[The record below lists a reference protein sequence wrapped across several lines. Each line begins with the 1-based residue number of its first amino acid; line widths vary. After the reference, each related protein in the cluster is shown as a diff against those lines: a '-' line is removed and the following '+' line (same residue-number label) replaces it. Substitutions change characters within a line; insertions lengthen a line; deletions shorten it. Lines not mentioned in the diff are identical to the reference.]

1 MTFSLNSSTNIFYG
15 DGELGPQPVV
25 VLFAECGQLIFYRI
39 KETEK
44 EFHAIVPQSVSSM
57 TPRTTPALSLRLSE
71 LNEAKAEEGKPKEKK
86 SVTLTEL
93 VVSEE
98 EENKMKHNES
108 FMSTTTPKS
117 GLMSPGGGYFTSKSE
132 LTTPKSILSCVSGSP
147 REMEKFYGE
156 HEDKEYLEE
165 MSKEYHRYHDYD
177 HPLKK
182 PALPSIHEEENS
194 PATVV
199 AVGKGNGGFEELK
212 QSSETKET
220 NNKKLKKKEDQS
232 FVAPETMEKDPNLPE
247 LESDPVLFIQLRLQ
261 SIQQSLKLF
270 DDQEMTNESAVCQ
283 VIHSLQY
290 SVEKFHEEVKEKLD
304 NHLHFFRQTENASFA
319 IAREILIF
327 ERIHSKEGSRQPE
340 KQDHLLEEEILSLYS
355 SQELDLVM
363 ERMKLKLESRF
374 YILIEEIEK
383 LKKLLKKKSSFMVD
397 LKTRKDVLTNVSHN
411 YQEFLRISDIIS
423 RLENL
428 IPSTTATTMMTTTS
442 SMPLED
448 ETHLL
453 VKNKENMSLSNQN
466 LILSK
471 KFWKKEI
478 NKMKVARKYEM
489 IKNQTHPE
497 QSEKVAAAMKKN
509 EKNEEKLQKSKAV
522 KFGWQTYKTKKA
534 SAAVMTKEAESK
546 PTSSAVNVKAPPAAT
561 PAVGAPKT
569 VESKPVLKPASSAVV
584 GVAQPPIP
592 AMAPKAFS
600 FGAPKKEEE
609 GKKLTVAA
617 SQPPIPSFAPS
628 VFGAP
633 KIEKKEEKSS
643 AASQPPIPSFA
654 PSTFS
659 FGGAKKDEKPAASAA
674 SQPSIPSTAP
684 SAFGFGTKKEEKAGT
699 TVAASQPPIPSFAP
713 STFSFGGPKKEEKTV
728 GAAAASQPPI
738 PSAAPSAFGF
748 GTKPPAT
755 MEKKEEKTTAPSQPP
770 IPSSAPSV
778 FGAVKPVVGKK
789 DEKPLSASQPPIPS
803 AAPSAFSFGVPS
815 KKDEKSSSSSSSTT
829 ASQPPIASAA
839 PSTFSFGAPVAA
851 AASASKEPPTTTG
864 VGGFS
869 FTSNAT
875 DGKPTFG
882 FGAPVSQSAQPP
894 ATGGFTFGGP
904 LTTTATTTA
913 ATKSTEAGPSK
924 DKLIQTLMKKYNLTE
939 EDIDKDDI
947 LESIMEAEKAWE
959 KVLGKEKTS
968 HDIKAVFDGKD
979 GEDDDP
985 KLEGLLTELGT
996 TYSAE
1001 EHGQRIRGVCEKKG
1015 GDGKQLR
1022 LTKENFV
1029 DWYIGWLYSEYDDE
1043 EDNNEGEEQEE
1054 QNKEKKEPKT
1064 SNWSNT
1070 EWKVNPKGGSG
1081 EGTWKCPVC
1090 AVNNPKEAVKCPC
1103 CDAPAP
1109 LSSAVP
1115 AAQPPVPAVAPS
1127 KFSFGAPVE
1136 AKKEEKPKSTSSSAA
1151 SQPPIPAFAPS
1162 VFGGAAKAEKKEEK
1176 PTAAAFTAAPTA
1188 TFGFGASKIEKS
1200 SSASQPPIPSSAPSI
1215 FGAPKPAEMKEE
1227 KSSSS
1232 ASQPPIPAF
1241 APSVFGAPKAEKKE
1255 DKSSSSSSS
1264 VQPPIPTSAPSTFSF
1279 GAPTKTTTEKKEE
1292 KLVTAA
1298 ASQPPIPSSAPS
1310 VFGAVKTTVSAS
1322 SASQPP
1328 IPSSA
1333 PSIFGAATKTEKKET
1348 QPVAATSSFSFTAP
1362 KTFPTTTTNTSDESF
1377 LPSETFTGAKTGYS
1391 FQRGSKGVGYY
1402 KDYSQG
1408 GGGENSSNK
1417 LTLED
1422 LQSNNNN
1429 SSAIKPPNTLSLS
1442 GSSSVASN
1450 NLSPAAAATELSPL
1464 SKPTSLGLERKASVI
1479 SEPPTTTTST
1489 PASQTSVFGSL
1500 PAGGSLFAKK
1510 PEQTP
1515 FATTT
1520 TTASPSG
1527 SSLFGN
1533 KSGGTTTTTTTNT
1546 FGGGGMSF
1554 GGGFAMASGNNNNQS
1569 TNIFAKPANP
1579 LFSASPGAFTTKPTG
1594 AVAPPNTTTGG
1605 SSSTFSFNNN
1615 SFLSGLSQSEK
1626 TNSGSG
1632 GGGSLFGNNKPVQQ
1646 QQPAPV
1652 TVAAPTFGFSSNT
1665 GASTTAFG
1673 NNNVGNNSNNNLQ
1686 TIQKRVEDIYQ
1697 QYNPEKLNEIPRLME
1712 KYRGREN
1719 ELIANL
1725 EKKYMGAAVSSPFSP
1740 APTTTSNNNLVP
1752 TGIGGGSLFSFGNT
1766 TAKPATAPS
1775 FGGSSGFGQTS
1786 SLGFMGKPPTT
1797 ITSATT
1803 TTATFGGGSNAPA
1816 TSLFGGSG
1824 GGGAVTSG
1832 FGGFGGQQQSSSSSS
1847 AFGGG
1852 FGQGTTG
1859 SLFGNKPNNANQSN
1873 NSNNNTFGGSEFS
1886 QYRG

>member
-1 MTFSLNSSTNIFYG
+1 MAFSLNSSSNIFYG

-44 EFHAIVPQSVSSM
+44 EFRAIVPQSVSSM
-57 TPRTTPALSLRLSE
+57 IPRTTSALSLRFSE
-71 LNEAKAEEGKPKEKK
+71 LNETKAEDGKHKEKK
-86 SVTLTEL
+86 SVTLNEL
-93 VVSEE
+93 VVHEE
-98 EENKMKHNES
+98 EDKMKHDES
-108 FMSTTTPKS
+108 FMTPKS
-117 GLMSPGGGYFTSKSE
+117 ELMSPGSGYFTSKSE

-147 REMEKFYGE
+147 RGMEKFYGE

-182 PALPSIHEEENS
+182 PALPAIHEEDNS

-199 AVGKGNGGFEELK
+199 VGKGNGGFEELK
-212 QSSETKET
+212 QETKE
-220 NNKKLKKKEDQS
+220 NNKKKTKEES
-232 FVAPETMEKDPNLPE
+232 FVASETMEEDPSLPE
-247 LESDPVLFIQLRLQ
+247 LESDPVLFMQLRLH
-261 SIQQSLKLF
+261 SIQQSLKQF
-270 DDQEMTNESAVCQ
+270 DDQEMTNEAAVCQ

-290 SVEKFHEEVKEKLD
+290 SVEKFHEEVKDKLD

-340 KQDHLLEEEILSLYS
+340 KQDHLLENEILSLYS

-374 YILIEEIEK
+374 YILIEEIER
-383 LKKLLKKKSSFMVD
+383 LKKLLKKKSSFMTD
-397 LKTRKDVLTNVSHN
+397 LKTRKDVLTNVSNN
-411 YQEFLRISDIIS
+411 YQEFRRISEIIS

-428 IPSTTATTMMTTTS
+428 IPSTTTTMTTTTA
-442 SMPLED
+442 MPLAD

-453 VKNKENMSLSNQN
+453 VKNKENMSLINQN

-489 IKNQTHPE
+489 IKIQTHPE
-497 QSEKVAAAMKKN
+497 QSKKVTAAMKKN

-522 KFGWQTYKTKKA
+522 KFGWQTYKTKNA
-534 SAAVMTKEAESK
+534 SDVMTKEAESK
-546 PTSSAVNVKAPPAAT
+546 PISSASNVKAPSAVTAAP
-561 PAVGAPKT
+561 PAVFRTAAAGAPKT
-569 VESKPVLKPASSAVV
+569 AESKPVLKPSSAA

-592 AMAPKAFS
+592 AMAPKSFS

-609 GKKLTVAA
+609 EKKPVAA
-617 SQPPIPSFAPS
+617 SQPPIPTFAPS

-633 KIEKKEEKSS
+633 KTE
-643 AASQPPIPSFA
+643 
-654 PSTFS
+654 
-659 FGGAKKDEKPAASAA
+659 KKDEKSSTA
-674 SQPSIPSTAP
+674 SQPS
-684 SAFGFGTKKEEKAGT
+684 
-699 TVAASQPPIPSFAP
+699 IPSFAP
-713 STFSFGGPKKEEKTV
+713 STFSFGGPKKDEKPGSVASQPPIPSAAPSAFAFGTKAEKKEEKAVTTTAASQPPFPSSAPSV
-728 GAAAASQPPI
+728 FGAAKPTVTAGKKEEKPVSASQPPI

-748 GTKPPAT
+748 GVP
-755 MEKKEEKTTAPSQPP
+755 
-770 IPSSAPSV
+770 
-778 FGAVKPVVGKK
+778 KK
-789 DEKPLSASQPPIPS
+789 DEKSSSSSATQPPIAS
-803 AAPSAFSFGVPS
+803 AAPSAFSFGP
-815 KKDEKSSSSSSSTT
+815 
-829 ASQPPIASAA
+829 
-839 PSTFSFGAPVAA
+839 PVAA
-851 AASASKEPPTTTG
+851 AASKEPTTAT
-864 VGGFS
+864 GGFS
-869 FTSNAT
+869 FTSTTT

-882 FGAPVSQSAQPP
+882 FGAPVSQSTQPP
-894 ATGGFTFGGP
+894 ATGGFSFGGP
-904 LTTTATTTA
+904 LTTAAA

-924 DKLIQTLMKKYNLTE
+924 DKLIQTLMKKYDLTE

-959 KVLGKEKTS
+959 KVLGKEKIS

-1001 EHGQRIRGVCEKKG
+1001 EHGQRIREVCEKKG
-1015 GDGKQLR
+1015 GDGNQLR
-1022 LTKENFV
+1022 LTKDNFV

-1043 EDNNEGEEQEE
+1043 EENEEEQEE

-1064 SNWSNT
+1064 SNWSNV

-1081 EGTWKCPVC
+1081 GDTWKCPVC
-1090 AVNNPKEAVKCPC
+1090 AVNNPKDAVKCPC

-1109 LSSAVP
+1109 VSSVAATTSSSSA
-1115 AAQPPVPAVAPS
+1115 AAQPPVPAAAPS
-1127 KFSFGAPVE
+1127 KFSFGAPIE
-1136 AKKEEKPKSTSSSAA
+1136 AKKEEKPNSTISSATA

-1162 VFGGAAKAEKKEEK
+1162 VFGGPKTEKKEEK
-1176 PTAAAFTAAPTA
+1176 PAAFTAAPTA

-1215 FGAPKPAEMKEE
+1215 FGAPKPAEKKED
-1227 KSSSS
+1227 KSSST

-1255 DKSSSSSSS
+1255 ETSSSSSSA
-1264 VQPPIPTSAPSTFSF
+1264 QPPIPTSAPSTFSF
-1279 GAPTKTTTEKKEE
+1279 GAPTKTTVEKKEE
-1292 KLVTAA
+1292 KPITA

-1310 VFGAVKTTVSAS
+1310 VFGAAKTS

-1348 QPVAATSSFSFTAP
+1348 SSFSFAAP
-1362 KTFPTTTTNTSDESF
+1362 KTFPASSGDDF
-1377 LPSETFTGAKTGYS
+1377 LPSETFTGAKSGYS
-1391 FQRGSKGVGYY
+1391 FQRGTKGVGYY

-1408 GGGENSSNK
+1408 GENSNK

-1422 LQSNNNN
+1422 LQSNN

-1442 GSSSVASN
+1442 GNSSVASN
-1450 NLSPAAAATELSPL
+1450 LSPATAELSPL
-1464 SKPTSLGLERKASVI
+1464 SKPTSLGLERKSSVF
-1479 SEPPTTTTST
+1479 SEPPAAASTVTST

-1515 FATTT
+1515 VATT

-1533 KSGGTTTTTTTNT
+1533 KSGGATTTTST
-1546 FGGGGMSF
+1546 FGGGGGGMSF
-1554 GGGFAMASGNNNNQS
+1554 GGGFAMASGNANNQS

-1579 LFSASPGAFTTKPTG
+1579 LFSAAPGAFTTKTPG
-1594 AVAPPNTTTGG
+1594 AAVATVVPPNTTTGG

-1615 SFLSGLSQSEK
+1615 SFLSGLSQSDGEK
-1626 TNSGSG
+1626 AINSTVAS

-1646 QQPAPV
+1646 QQTPV

-1665 GASTTAFG
+1665 GASSTAFG
-1673 NNNVGNNSNNNLQ
+1673 NNNIGNNNNNNLQ
-1686 TIQKRVEDIYQ
+1686 TIQRRVEDIYQ

-1712 KYRGREN
+1712 KYRGRES

-1725 EKKYMGAAVSSPFSP
+1725 EKKYMGAAVSSPFAPAAPTANIP
-1740 APTTTSNNNLVP
+1740 APT
-1752 TGIGGGSLFSFGNT
+1752 GGGGGGSLFSFGNT
-1766 TAKPATAPS
+1766 AASGNKTTAAPS

-1797 ITSATT
+1797 TT
-1803 TTATFGGGSNAPA
+1803 
-1816 TSLFGGSG
+1816 
-1824 GGGAVTSG
+1824 
-1832 FGGFGGQQQSSSSSS
+1832 
-1847 AFGGG
+1847 
-1852 FGQGTTG
+1852 
-1859 SLFGNKPNNANQSN
+1859 
-1873 NSNNNTFGGSEFS
+1873 
-1886 QYRG
+1886 